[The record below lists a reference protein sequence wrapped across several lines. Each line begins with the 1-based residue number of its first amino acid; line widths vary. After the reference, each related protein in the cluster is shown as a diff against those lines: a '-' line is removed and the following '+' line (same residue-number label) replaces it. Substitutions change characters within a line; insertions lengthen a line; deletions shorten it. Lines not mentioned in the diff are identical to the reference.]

1 MYIYISIICH
11 NQRLFQLGESLQV
24 ALFSTRASVRNI
36 ITFPSGIVKKKH
48 QGMTA
53 FRPSQEE
60 FDKGKKRG
68 WWFGT

>member
-36 ITFPSGIVKKKH
+36 MWKKNH

-60 FDKGKKRG
+60 FDKGKKPG

>member
-1 MYIYISIICH
+1 
-11 NQRLFQLGESLQV
+11 
-24 ALFSTRASVRNI
+24 VRNI

-60 FDKGKKRG
+60 FDKGKKT
-68 WWFGT
+68 WLVVWNMNFIFPNN